1 MRFKWS
7 AFYVI
12 LLALLYFHCY
22 LLTVFLSLLS
32 PSLKGLVM
40 NKMKQSHTL
49 THICCVDEKCVVS
62 FPAIAWDSSKV
73 RFSLW
78 KTVRTHWR
86 KRCNVK
92 CMISPGDW
100 FFFLSWYCSRFYFC
114 FIFFCSLSLYI
125 SSSFCAVKVSRHIF
139 SCVIFERWQIREVK
153 NCTFSNSVCVC
164 VCVVRNSCE
173 HRSMNVKS
181 ASSHISYVIFWF
193 LSRSIR
199 ITLLDVVD
207 ALIFVGV
214 LAYILIRRFVYA
226 ISLVERWLVLS
237 PLHFAYLLIYFTATK
252 RMSTDK
258 MILLFST
265 RFSQY
270 FPVVFFL
277 ALSVLAAF
285 FSFFTCI
292 MSSSGLS
299 RPFWH
304 VLLILLLC
312 WCSHARNIIIYY
324 TLFYIICMHWTLEAV
339 TEWLDGCRGYN
350 ASRRIIVYVMLC
362 I

>member
-114 FIFFCSLSLYI
+114 FIFFLLSLSLYFLFFLCRQSLAAYI
-125 SSSFCAVKVSRHIF
+125 FLCDIWALANTRSEKLHIQQF
-139 SCVIFERWQIREVK
+139 
-153 NCTFSNSVCVC
+153 CVC

-237 PLHFAYLLIYFTATK
+237 PLHFAYLLIYLFH
-252 RMSTDK
+252 SYETDEHRQNDSF
-258 MILLFST
+258 IQCSF
-265 RFSQY
+265 
-270 FPVVFFL
+270 FPVFSCCFFSRSICFSRLFFVFHVYYVFFWFISSIL
-277 ALSVLAAF
+277 TRLINTIVMLVFSRPKYYYILHIILYHLHALNSWGCDGMVGWL
-285 FSFFTCI
+285 
-292 MSSSGLS
+292 SGL
-299 RPFWH
+299 
-304 VLLILLLC
+304 
-312 WCSHARNIIIYY
+312 
-324 TLFYIICMHWTLEAV
+324 
-339 TEWLDGCRGYN
+339 
-350 ASRRIIVYVMLC
+350 
-362 I
+362 